1 LLSQSKQPDEGDLI
15 MKTLLALL
23 TLSISASSYAHL
35 GKMTCFFTEPFIAYD
50 IYENG
55 KVIYSEA
62 IMEDKKDLS
71 KKVKFTGPTLNS
83 KGLLSYK
90 LQGIEAFDEK
100 KLVMDIE
107 LNVTGTD
114 HMSDQIY
121 PFTAVIKNYYGDGS
135 DLSGA
140 CVTEKL
146 TAAYQDGVSY
156 PGENADHDA
165 FFALIQTDIKSC
177 FLRALSDWTKK
188 KSDYLNQSV
197 FSVLYGTYHAY
208 EATQVI
214 DTLASGESDELGA
227 LVDKTKF
234 VPSTKKEK
242 ALFERNAVKACEYYA
257 SRLLSRVK

>member
-1 LLSQSKQPDEGDLI
+1 
-15 MKTLLALL
+15 MKTFLALL
-23 TLSISASSYAHL
+23 TLSLSATSYAHL
-35 GKMTCFFTEPFIAYD
+35 GKLNCFFTEPFIAYE
-50 IYENG
+50 IHESG
-55 KVIYSEA
+55 KVIYTEMMVA
-62 IMEDKKDLS
+62 EKKDLTDKIKIS
-71 KKVKFTGPTLNS
+71 GPILNS
-83 KGLLSYK
+83 SGLLSYK
-90 LQGIEAFDEK
+90 LVGDKVFANK
-100 KLVMDIE
+100 SKLVMDIE
-107 LNVTGTD
+107 LNAAGTD

-121 PFTAVIKNYYGDGS
+121 PFTAVIKNYYGDGN
-135 DLSGA
+135 DLAGG
-140 CVTEKL
+140 CVTDKL

-177 FLRALSDWTKK
+177 FSRALSDWTKK